1 MATACPA
8 GDRLSPTPGRV
19 RFPQSTRTPR
29 RSNETPMARSPFRR
43 FILVGGALAVAA
55 ARAYVKR
62 EGVRQLLPG
71 TSSDA
76 PPPSHRPPPPAPS
89 NYDAPGPPANTATP
103 VPAPDAVVLP
113 DPARSDPVEE
123 FPVQGDNPQEAAPA
137 GAASA
142 ARAGGGRRRPGGG
155 RAAGG
160 QRVGRGAGPPGR
172 AGADRRDRGG
182 AGRGRRG
189 RRDR

>member
-55 ARAYVKR
+55 AGAYVKCER
-62 EGVRQLLPG
+62 FPQLLPG

-76 PPPSHRPPPPAPS
+76 PQPSYSPPPPPAPS

-103 VPAPDAVVLP
+103 IPAPDPMV
-113 DPARSDPVEE
+113 
-123 FPVQGDNPQEAAPA
+123 
-137 GAASA
+137 
-142 ARAGGGRRRPGGG
+142 
-155 RAAGG
+155 
-160 QRVGRGAGPPGR
+160 
-172 AGADRRDRGG
+172 
-182 AGRGRRG
+182 
-189 RRDR
+189 